1 MEVRTNDAET
11 EAFASR
17 GQTPCECGREVGR
30 RTEGLPETER
40 GGEEADAG
48 TADRQSFIKKE
59 LRQKRF
65 AAAFGL

>member
-1 MEVRTNDAET
+1 MTLRLKLLLRVVKR
-11 EAFASR
+11 
-17 GQTPCECGREVGR
+17 REVGR